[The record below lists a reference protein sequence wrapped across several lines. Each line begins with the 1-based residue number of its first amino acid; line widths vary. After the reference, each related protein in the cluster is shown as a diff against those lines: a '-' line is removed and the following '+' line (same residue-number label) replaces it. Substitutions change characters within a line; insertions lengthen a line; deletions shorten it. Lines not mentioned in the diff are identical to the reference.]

1 MRETENRPQ
10 RSFDRIEYLRYM
22 GHGILVSHLVEKFR
36 GDDPDDDETEIDDD
50 ETGTAEDSKT

>member
-1 MRETENRPQ
+1 
-10 RSFDRIEYLRYM
+10 M